1 MVSVFPWLRNG
12 QGFPAL
18 PQNDQN
24 KLRFAYRTLQSFS
37 LVYSAAFF
45 FFLTSEA
52 RFSLST

>member
-45 FFLTSEA
+45 FF
-52 RFSLST
+52 